1 VEWKSDPSNRKF
13 RISGLYC
20 SIWTTCTCVH
30 IRTQKW
36 PQTLKHASYEGALP
50 YHWVSAARFHV
61 TYLIIECL
69 LHVFMW
75 HTLSLSVCCTF
86 SCDLPHH
93 WVFAARFH
101 VTYLIIECLLHVFMW
116 PTLSLSACSTSSCS
130 SSRCSSSRTLFWN
143 RKSTWHDGIKILIL
157 ILNMKENWV
166 VCVLLAMG
174 TCNVRCNILSCVF
187 LRAFDAISLVLL
199 IHNVFINKHVTSN
212 LA

>member
-50 YHWVSAARFHV
+50 YYWVS
-61 TYLIIECL
+61 
-69 LHVFMW
+69 
-75 HTLSLSVCCTF
+75 
-86 SCDLPHH
+86 
-93 WVFAARFH
+93 AARFH

-157 ILNMKENWV
+157 ILNMTENWV

-174 TCNVRCNILSCVF
+174 TCSMYHSF
-187 LRAFDAISLVLL
+187 LRFFKSIWCHFTCSVD
-199 IHNVFINKHVTSN
+199 T
-212 LA
+212 